1 MDITYQGP
9 AERILMEGW
18 ACCPTPAYS
27 PSCLATAK
35 MGVLNAVRTS
45 RLSASSWWLR
55 HQPVSI
61 QRYFAAAV
69 LTAIAGSVLLLVFVE
84 PLRSFNVAGVAVFCV
99 LGIGVSIATRSVMVA
114 FPGDGAGQDMVGVW
128 LMAAVILWGPAEAT
142 VVAIVIGGIWTH
154 FLDTQW
160 GGSHRHPAQTVLNV
174 TAMVISIDVAFL
186 TLEVVGWWPLALGQV
201 VAVILF
207 LTVNAAVILGV
218 VHLAGSGGELDSLRS
233 WSTRVML
240 LTEAT
245 LSIGMAAAW
254 QTEPAAGVLLS
265 GTLVAAGAGL
275 HYAHLLE
282 EASTDRRTG
291 LLRPD
296 TWTSTVARVVSREP
310 VGIILADLDYFK
322 QVNDELGHLAGDE
335 VLAAVGGTIADS
347 LRPGDVAGRWGGE
360 EFVVALPGLD
370 AAEAREVAERLA
382 EAVRSAPYASAGLSI
397 RCTLSAGVAHVPATT
412 PEEAAAA
419 VRQALREADVAM
431 YAAKRAGRDRV
442 VAYSE
447 LPGSDRELMSKVS
460 RDTTSQG

>member
-1 MDITYQGP
+1 
-9 AERILMEGW
+9 
-18 ACCPTPAYS
+18 
-27 PSCLATAK
+27 
-35 MGVLNAVRTS
+35 MGVLNAVRMS

-61 QRYFAAAV
+61 QRYFAAA
-69 LTAIAGSVLLLVFVE
+69 LFTAIAGSVSVVAFGE
-84 PLRSFNVAGVAVFCV
+84 SPRSFSFAGVAVFCA
-99 LGIGVSIATRSVMVA
+99 LGIGVSIATRTVMVA

-128 LMAAVILWGPAEAT
+128 LMAAVIIWGPAEAT
-142 VVAIVIGGIWTH
+142 VVALVIGGVWTH
-154 FLDTQW
+154 FVDSRW

-174 TAMVISIDVAFL
+174 LAMLIAIDVAYL
-186 TLEVVGWWPLALGQV
+186 TLRAVGSWPLAIGQV
-201 VAVILF
+201 IAVCLF

-218 VHLAGSGGELDSLRS
+218 LILSGSGGALESLRS

-254 QTEPAAGVLLS
+254 KTEPAAGVLLS

-296 TWTSTVARVVSREP
+296 SWTSTVARVVSREP

-322 QVNDELGHLAGDE
+322 RVNDELGHLAGDE
-335 VLAAVGGTIADS
+335 VLAAIGGTIADS

-370 AAEAREVAERLA
+370 AVEAREVAERLA
-382 EAVRSAPYASAGLSI
+382 EAVRNAPYASAGLSI
-397 RCTLSAGVAHVPATT
+397 RCTLSAGVAHVPSTT

-442 VAYSE
+442 VAYAE
-447 LPGSDRELMSKVS
+447 LPGADRNLMSKMPKGS
-460 RDTTSQG
+460 RNTTRQS

>member
-1 MDITYQGP
+1 
-9 AERILMEGW
+9 
-18 ACCPTPAYS
+18 
-27 PSCLATAK
+27 

-55 HQPVSI
+55 HQPGSI

-69 LTAIAGSVLLLVFVE
+69 LTAIAGSVLVLAVGE
-84 PLRSFNVAGVAVFCV
+84 PLRSFSFGGVAVFCA

-128 LMAAVILWGPAEAT
+128 LMAAVIIWGPAEAS
-142 VVAIVIGGIWTH
+142 VVAVVIGGVWTH
-154 FLDTQW
+154 FVDSRW

-174 TAMVISIDVAFL
+174 VAMVIAVDLAYGAL
-186 TLEVVGWWPLALGQV
+186 RLVGSWPLALGQIIAV
-201 VAVILF
+201 VLF

-218 VHLAGSGGELDSLRS
+218 IILSGSGGALDSLRS

-322 QVNDELGHLAGDE
+322 RVNDELGHLAGDE
-335 VLAAVGGTIADS
+335 VLAAIGGTIADS

-370 AAEAREVAERLA
+370 AAETREVAERLA
-382 EAVRSAPYASAGLSI
+382 DAVRTAPYASAGLSI
-397 RCTLSAGVAHVPATT
+397 RCTLSAGVSHVVPTT
-412 PEEAAAA
+412 PEEAAGA

-442 VAYSE
+442 VAYAE
-447 LPGSDRELMSKVS
+447 LPGADRDLMSKVTKGS
-460 RDTTSQG
+460 WSAARRV